1 MRSAKKSAD
10 PPDRV
15 ALSLLH
21 PGLMRGLVLIDP
33 VIQTENP
40 SKTFAPASTYR
51 RDTWPSR
58 QDAVDRFS
66 SSKFYQAWDPRVLA
80 QWNKYGVRELPTE
93 LYPDAVIQDDPPV
106 TLKTPVSQEVF
117 SYLRPK
123 YYGSHDL
130 PPEND
135 RLTYGD
141 MHPQDIER
149 EYDFYR
155 PEPAELFRRLPDL
168 KPPVVYIFGKHSELA
183 TPKLRQKKLDTT
195 GTGVGGSGG
204 REEGFVQETV
214 LDCGHLVPMERV
226 TESAEAAASF
236 TAVEL
241 DRWEASTEEWQ
252 SRWRSKSRQER
263 VSIDEEWR
271 ARIGPRPSRTKPV
284 EQSTE

>member
-195 GTGVGGSGG
+195 GTGVGGVVDAKKALSKKQFLIVAISFLWKGSPK
-204 REEGFVQETV
+204 VQK
-214 LDCGHLVPMERV
+214 LPLHL
-226 TESAEAAASF
+226 
-236 TAVEL
+236 L
-241 DRWEASTEEWQ
+241 QWN
-252 SRWRSKSRQER
+252 
-263 VSIDEEWR
+263 SIDGRRQRKNGSHVGGQNRDKKELALMR
-271 ARIGPRPSRTKPV
+271 NG
-284 EQSTE
+284 EQESDQGHQGQNR